1 MSSRYCIRSCRAL
14 RNAGDVDIREH
25 LQPKVQKLE
34 VYFKLFSF
42 KRTHACCP
50 CENTWRKGKRR
61 GDEKTE
67 RKPAIS
73 DDVIDFP
80 FTNVVMFST
89 QLFSNP
95 KRTSTE
101 KNQLCKNGLRNNEQ

>member
-67 RKPAIS
+67 RKPAIGGC
-73 DDVIDFP
+73 DRFP
-80 FTNVVMFST
+80 VYQRRNVFNAT
-89 QLFSNP
+89 FSNP
-95 KRTSTE
+95 K
-101 KNQLCKNGLRNNEQ
+101 KRNEIE